1 MQRAH
6 PGEEMSNFLVMI
18 SGKPSGKLPIL
29 YFVSGLLDEQQAVN
43 EIFFRQMEEASQSQA
58 LVLMGI

>member
-43 EIFFRQMEEASQSQA
+43 EIFRQMEEASQSQA